1 LTAPAEEAARARES
15 VLDLLV
21 GTGSVLG
28 LQCISFVLETPAE
41 PIRGSLGRLTSE
53 GLLERRQE
61 HHSSGWRIASDQPAA
76 ETAVLPGS
84 LADRLVEYALT
95 SPGATL
101 SEMMAAIGQCRGKPE
116 ERMNLFFSA
125 MQLARENGEFR
136 MVAGLVEETI
146 KRSEDTLPESR
157 VIVVLRIMDPRRL
170 RELDNNAARAFIQA
184 RIDLLSSPSSRILAL
199 TRLGELEMAAGHLP
213 KADMFLTEGLRTSMS
228 EEVGEWVPE
237 ILDNLAELSRDYD
250 RMSRAAELFHEVIA
264 WTPALEDDDIKLR
277 VLATAAA
284 ALARIQ
290 RFKAAEMTIQ
300 SAMAL
305 APQASPES
313 RMVLEWCRARIHVAT
328 GRLSTAVGY
337 LERALLLAEN
347 INDQVSVS
355 EILDVLVFTM
365 KEQPGYTIRSL
376 TAIME
381 RVSRRATTSGNIS
394 NQLYAL
400 NHLADM
406 YLRTLQMEGLAGVR
420 NEIDMLR
427 TSAGLVVTEPVA
439 DWCFGFMRHIC
450 GGSPLIGDGDTLI
463 PGSAAFLSKLALH
476 EDPLSEAKVIGDF
489 FVGRQRV
496 TSFAYGLFMAM
507 EACVAGFSKAAATM
521 AVPLQETLERMSD
534 EPEPS
539 WKLALSAL
547 LAEEP
552 RDADDFFGSAQV
564 LARQMDRLLLVW
576 QILRC
581 RSSLTLRREL
591 QDQVE
596 IDLLILELDE
606 YIASRLPHDDRDRF
620 LAIGEVRSRRERM
633 ERLSQRAGPSV
644 IIRDALTVRMT
655 PVPGQIMEKVDR
667 LSLRFSS
674 RSEIS
679 WSLEALGTV
688 TGAKR
693 IQALQVKNGELRII
707 ESYGLGR
714 ERLPG
719 SEVADIVRSC
729 PDTQVIVDAFG
740 SNPFGSRRFTVIPTT
755 RRGEQVGRE
764 RRSQAT
770 CSEVDSFVLLETDSP
785 FDTIGSAGFMVSCFV
800 RQIGSSLMLRERE
813 TQSYYD
819 AMTGAAIRSS
829 WMKKLG
835 ELLEMSVSPGTP
847 LSVLLVDIDRFK
859 RVNDSFGHHEGD
871 RILRETVSAIAGA
884 LRPNDIIG
892 RIGGDEFGIILPSA
906 SSDNA
911 VLIADRVCR
920 KVSSTVF
927 LPDQVPMTISIG
939 ISTADS
945 DRCHSDLLISRADAA
960 LYQSKESGRNRVT
973 QWTPASDAAGE
984 ERKRFSILDTGDPG
998 WDHTIGQTVMELL
1011 STRRGDVT
1019 LDVLAGKLRDV
1030 LRCEYLYLED
1040 AAGNSAEVG
1049 PSFARRVREL
1059 VPRGYPGR
1067 ISEHSGILG
1076 RFYALASLLTA
1087 GGWLLAAW
1095 EGSDRLP
1102 VSIRGVFSAL
1112 VSLSDMLTEHR

>member
-1 LTAPAEEAARARES
+1 
-15 VLDLLV
+15 
-21 GTGSVLG
+21 
-28 LQCISFVLETPAE
+28 
-41 PIRGSLGRLTSE
+41 
-53 GLLERRQE
+53 
-61 HHSSGWRIASDQPAA
+61 
-76 ETAVLPGS
+76 
-84 LADRLVEYALT
+84 
-95 SPGATL
+95 
-101 SEMMAAIGQCRGKPE
+101 
-116 ERMNLFFSA
+116 
-125 MQLARENGEFR
+125 
-136 MVAGLVEETI
+136 
-146 KRSEDTLPESR
+146 
-157 VIVVLRIMDPRRL
+157 MD
-170 RELDNNAARAFIQA
+170 
-184 RIDLLSSPSSRILAL
+184 
-199 TRLGELEMAAGHLP
+199 
-213 KADMFLTEGLRTSMS
+213 
-228 EEVGEWVPE
+228 
-237 ILDNLAELSRDYD
+237 
-250 RMSRAAELFHEVIA
+250 
-264 WTPALEDDDIKLR
+264 
-277 VLATAAA
+277 
-284 ALARIQ
+284 
-290 RFKAAEMTIQ
+290 
-300 SAMAL
+300 
-305 APQASPES
+305 
-313 RMVLEWCRARIHVAT
+313 
-328 GRLSTAVGY
+328 
-337 LERALLLAEN
+337 
-347 INDQVSVS
+347 
-355 EILDVLVFTM
+355 
-365 KEQPGYTIRSL
+365 
-376 TAIME
+376 
-381 RVSRRATTSGNIS
+381 
-394 NQLYAL
+394 
-400 NHLADM
+400 
-406 YLRTLQMEGLAGVR
+406 GLAGVR
-420 NEIDMLR
+420 NEIDALR
-427 TSAGLVVTEPVA
+427 ASAGLVIVEPVA
-439 DWCFGFMRHIC
+439 DWCSGFMQHIC
-450 GGSPLIGDGDTLI
+450 RGNPLTGAVDSLI
-463 PGSAAFLSKLALH
+463 PGSAAFLSKLALL
-476 EDPLSEAKVIGDF
+476 EDPVSEAKVISDF

-496 TSFAYGLFMAM
+496 TAFAYGLFMAM
-507 EACVAGFSKAAATM
+507 EAFAAGFNKAAAIM
-521 AVPLQETLERMSD
+521 AVPLQATLERMSD

-552 RDADDFFGSAQV
+552 QDADDFFSSAQV

-581 RSSLTLRREL
+581 RSGLTLRREL
-591 QDQVE
+591 QDKVE

-606 YIASRLPHDDRDRF
+606 YMAMRLPHDDRERF
-620 LAIGEVRSRRERM
+620 LTLEAVRSRRDRM
-633 ERLSQRAGPSV
+633 ERLSQRNGPSV

-667 LSLRFSS
+667 LSQRFSS

-688 TGAKR
+688 TGARR

-719 SEVADIVRSC
+719 SEVADILRSC
-729 PDTQVIVDAFG
+729 PDAQVIVDAYG

-764 RRSQAT
+764 RRSQPSN
-770 CSEVDSFVLLETDSP
+770 SEVDSFVLLETDSP

-800 RQIGSSLMLRERE
+800 RQIGSALMLRERE

-892 RIGGDEFGIILPSA
+892 RIGGDEFGIVLPSA

-920 KVSSTVF
+920 KVASTVF

-998 WDHTIGQTVMELL
+998 WDHSIGQTVMELL
-1011 STRRGDVT
+1011 SARRGAVS

-1067 ISEHSGILG
+1067 ISEHPGLLG
-1076 RFYALASLLTA
+1076 RFYALASLLA
-1087 GGWLLAAW
+1087 GGGWLLAAW
-1095 EGSDRLP
+1095 EASDRLP

-1112 VSLSDMLTEHR
+1112 VSLSDMLTEYR